1 MDKKEFRTYK
11 RRSVTRKSGNKAS
24 GFSTGGE
31 CLVLNSEKIILHKT
45 NSKLTFYKDHLLLE
59 SLFEKN
65 IGLIAFGGYIKA
77 SNNIDIKLR
86 LSYKL
91 EDNTLITEEKTYNS
105 TLKTDVWNGIGIH
118 SLQRIDDSINQTI
131 NTLTISLCI
140 SGQIGTEINFTC
152 FDFNSVNYQDYL
164 SEKFYKPFNQ
174 KTNMHVPHIY
184 YLETQKKLKDILS
197 YKTGSSDIKQNGD
210 LVVLKSCNRCT
221 RYLPINFFSELDTLA
236 FSLHCKKKAPCK
248 HSIFAKYFIKN
259 IEYLNEIQNLHFIE
273 KYIDDKYLQS
283 YYGHQ
288 LECKSCKKYYV
299 NFALNPLRN
308 PQQFKED
315 GLRRRA
321 LEVLVNTLLDKNLIH
336 HDFEFH
342 NKKEFSEYI
351 WEKFDKK
358 CFKCGKLLKLSEMH
372 LDHTM
377 PLAYLYRLD
386 ESATCLC
393 SEHNSQKS
401 DSFPKDY
408 YSKEELVKLSEITN
422 LDLNILSSTSPNM
435 KVVLLLIENIEW
447 FFDEFLMY
455 PEYQKVRDN
464 ILTAD
469 KIYASLVRILK
480 NTGIDLLNNYYSKT
494 GYYPKSITY
503 EH

>member
-1 MDKKEFRTYK
+1 M
-11 RRSVTRKSGNKAS
+11 
-24 GFSTGGE
+24 
-31 CLVLNSEKIILHKT
+31 
-45 NSKLTFYKDHLLLE
+45 
-59 SLFEKN
+59 
-65 IGLIAFGGYIKA
+65 
-77 SNNIDIKLR
+77 
-86 LSYKL
+86 
-91 EDNTLITEEKTYNS
+91 
-105 TLKTDVWNGIGIH
+105 
-118 SLQRIDDSINQTI
+118 
-131 NTLTISLCI
+131 
-140 SGQIGTEINFTC
+140 
-152 FDFNSVNYQDYL
+152 
-164 SEKFYKPFNQ
+164 
-174 KTNMHVPHIY
+174 
-184 YLETQKKLKDILS
+184 
-197 YKTGSSDIKQNGD
+197 
-210 LVVLKSCNRCT
+210 
-221 RYLPINFFSELDTLA
+221 
-236 FSLHCKKKAPCK
+236 
-248 HSIFAKYFIKN
+248 
-259 IEYLNEIQNLHFIE
+259 
-273 KYIDDKYLQS
+273 
-283 YYGHQ
+283 
-288 LECKSCKKYYV
+288 
-299 NFALNPLRN
+299 RN